1 MKRGLKGIL
10 LAALLITCWAGCKKE
25 DAPGQDGV
33 SMHIYGT
40 DAIDLGSALVQTS
53 DGGFAIAG
61 SMTNVEDSLADEDL
75 LLIRTNGN
83 GELIWKK
90 TFPSL
95 GRDRAED
102 MLLLADG
109 GFLIVGQQA
118 DGLLGNVDLL
128 VMRTDAAG
136 EVVWSRNFGGARE
149 DFGTA
154 IIQTTDG
161 NFVAVGYTASLGVNA
176 SAIYPNLLAVKL
188 DENGNEIWTKAY
200 GGTNEER
207 AFGVSAMADGG
218 VAIVGNVYFDSLDY
232 DAGLWKLAANG
243 DSLWAWNGITPLQDE
258 GHGILTLANGNVC
271 VVGYASYGN
280 DFDIFVQEITDAGSV
295 VAGMQLR
302 IGGDDYDR
310 TIASRPIQL
319 NDGSVV
325 LVGYTMSFGNGAND
339 YYLAKLNR
347 QSTYNVQWT
356 NTFGGSNDDIAKG
369 IIPTANGGFALI
381 GYTKSFS
388 FNEQYD
394 IALVVTNSVGELV
407 PGD

>member
-1 MKRGLKGIL
+1 MRRGLTSL
-10 LAALLITCWAGCKKE
+10 LFAMLLISSWVGCKKD
-25 DAPGQDGV
+25 DAPGQNGA
-33 SMHIYGT
+33 SLHIFGT
-40 DAIDLGSALVQTS
+40 EAIDIGSAVVQTS
-53 DGGFAIAG
+53 DGGFAIVG
-61 SMTNVEDSLADEDL
+61 SLTNVQDSLADEDV
-75 LLIRTNGN
+75 LLIRTNAN
-83 GELIWKK
+83 GEILWKQ
-90 TFPSL
+90 TYPGV

-118 DGLLGNVDLL
+118 NGLLGNVDML

-149 DFGTA
+149 DFGSA
-154 IIQTTDG
+154 IVQTTDG
-161 NFVAVGYTASLGVNA
+161 NFVAVGYTASLGLNA
-176 SAIYPNLLAVKL
+176 SAIYPNLLVVKL

-200 GGTNEER
+200 GGANEER
-207 AFGVSAMADGG
+207 AFGVSATLDGG

-258 GHGILTLANGNVC
+258 GHGILTLSNGNLC
-271 VVGYASYGN
+271 VVGYASEGN
-280 DFDIFVQEITDAGSV
+280 DFDIFVQEITDAGVV
-295 VAGMQLR
+295 VAGMQLSL
-302 IGGDDYDR
+302 GGDDYDR
-310 TIASRPIQL
+310 TIASRPVQL
-319 NDGSVV
+319 EDGNVV

-339 YYLAKLNR
+339 FYLAKLNR
-347 QSTYNVQWT
+347 QSNYSVQWT

-369 IIPTANGGFALI
+369 VIPTANGGFAVV